1 MLKYDPL
8 TVFRTSTTPAGLYAR
23 SRWIGLDHD
32 PAWQTAFV
40 KTVSALRRGQ
50 LKNGSWTD
58 SPLLTITRLF
68 GLHLTVREPDERINK
83 ALDWLT
89 IMSCLSNRDL
99 CRICGNEIISS
110 SFQDIPF
117 VNGPVPDLLK
127 AALLF
132 LSVLFGKGRER
143 AVMKQYDD
151 MLKRFDPELGRW
163 YGLATT
169 QNFLRALV
177 VHPDYAVSK
186 EVQSTVRSFGKM
198 QGRSGLWKRG
208 VNPYLMVNALGH
220 LDLRESDEQIKAA
233 FRGLAHSQSR
243 DGTWG
248 RPHKE
253 WNTFLIV
260 HAINRKPSL
269 LST

>member
-8 TVFRTSTTPAGLYAR
+8 AVFRTSTTPAGLYAR
-23 SRWIGLDHD
+23 NRWIGLEHD
-32 PAWQTAFV
+32 PAWRVDFD

-50 LKNGSWTD
+50 LKNGGWAD
-58 SPLLTITRLF
+58 SPLLTINRLF
-68 GLHLTVREPDERINK
+68 GLHLTVREPDERINN

-89 IMSCLSNRDL
+89 IMSNPSDPAL
-99 CRICGNEIISS
+99 CRVCGKEIIPP
-110 SFQDIPF
+110 SFQDMPF
-117 VNGPVPDLLK
+117 VKGPVPDLLK

-132 LSVLFGKGRER
+132 LSVLFGRGREG

-151 MLKRFDPELGRW
+151 LLKRFDPEIGRW
-163 YGLATT
+163 RGMATT

-177 VHPDYAVSK
+177 VHPNYTVSK
-186 EVQSTVRSFGKM
+186 EVQSAVKSLGKL
-198 QGRSGLWKRG
+198 QGRSGLWKGG

-220 LDLRESDEQIKAA
+220 LDMSDSDKQIKAA
-233 FRGLAHSQSR
+233 FRGLVHAQSR

-248 RPHKE
+248 RRHKE
-253 WNTFLIV
+253 WNTFLVV

-269 LST
+269 L